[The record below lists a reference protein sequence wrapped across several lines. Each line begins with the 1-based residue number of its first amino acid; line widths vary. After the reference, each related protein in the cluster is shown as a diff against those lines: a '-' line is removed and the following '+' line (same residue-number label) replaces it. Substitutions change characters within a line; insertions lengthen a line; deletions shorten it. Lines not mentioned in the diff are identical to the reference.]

1 MGREHSSLK
10 VLILANKD
18 EGLFQFR
25 AELIEKLARDGHKV
39 FFCVPNGEFVS
50 EIEKLGATFI
60 ACPFLSRRGTNPV
73 DDLKLIRFYRKT
85 LKEVQP
91 DIVFTYTIKPNVYGG
106 ILCGRLGIPYLVNV
120 TGLGTAVENEGP
132 LQKLTLRLY
141 KLGLKKSQVVFFQNE
156 ANRDFMLSKGV
167 VAGRCE
173 LLPGSGVNLQRF
185 QVLDYPEDDGT
196 TRFFY
201 FARVMREKGIEEY
214 LEAAKQIRS
223 KYPHTE
229 FHVCGSCEDEYR
241 GSLEAC
247 EKGGVVIYHGS
258 VKDVRE
264 MHAVSSCTVHPT
276 FYPEGMSNVLL
287 ESCACGRPII
297 TTNRPGCREVVDD
310 GVNGFVVKQRDAE
323 DLISKIEN
331 FLALP
336 YAEKREMG
344 LNGRRK
350 VERKFDRQIIV
361 ERYLKEMAAAEE
373 AKEARR

>member
-1 MGREHSSLK
+1 MR
-10 VLILANKD
+10 VLILANND
-18 EGLFQFR
+18 GGLLHFR
-25 AELIEKLARDGHKV
+25 GELIERLVEDGHEAS
-39 FFCVPNGEFVS
+39 FCIPSGELVS
-50 EIEKLGATFI
+50 EIVKLGATFI
-60 ACPFLSRRGTNPV
+60 DCPFLSRRGTNPV
-73 DDLKLIRFYRKT
+73 DDLKLIHFYRKV
-85 LKEVQP
+85 LKEVRP

-106 ILCGRLGIPYLVNV
+106 MLCGRLGIPYLVNI

-132 LQKLTLRLY
+132 LQKLTLGLY
-141 KLGLKKSQVVFFQNE
+141 KLGVKKAQVVFFQNE
-156 ANRDFMLSKGV
+156 TNRDFMLSKGV

-185 QVLDYPEDDGT
+185 QLLDYPEDDGV
-196 TRFFY
+196 TRFF
-201 FARVMREKGIEEY
+201 FFSRVMREKGIEEY

-229 FHVCGSCEDEYR
+229 FHVCGRCEDEYK
-241 GSLEAC
+241 GSLEDC
-247 EKGGVVIYHGS
+247 QRDGIVVYHGS

-297 TTNRPGCREVVDD
+297 TTDRPGCREVVDD
-310 GVNGFVVKQRDAE
+310 GINGFVVRERDAE
-323 DLISKIEN
+323 DLVSKIEK

-344 LNGRRK
+344 LNGRVK
-350 VERKFDRQIIV
+350 VERQFDRQIVV
-361 ERYLKEMAAAEE
+361 ERYLKEMEAAKD
-373 AKEARR
+373 AKGARR